1 MTPGN
6 EIPNHNNPADPNGTP
21 INTPTNN
28 QEANS
33 GAYVLNALG
42 ESEREEFETQLDG
55 SDELRNEVTE
65 LNDTALL
72 LGLAVEPVQPSAD
85 LKASIM
91 AKLASTPQ
99 LPREVPPVRT
109 LQPVPAVR
117 DDDHE
122 LAEMNS
128 APDAALQS
136 ASSIKTQAR
145 WFQRPI
151 VALTSVAAA
160 IALIVGGG
168 VIANGLIA
176 GQQINQQASGA
187 LQITTASDAQQAS
200 AVVSTGGTA
209 RLVWSAEVGKSAI
222 KFEGLPAL
230 SSDKAYELWYINGAG
245 EATRAGLIHTG
256 DSDWIVLEG
265 KMAPGDTVGVTEEP
279 RSGSEQPTTTPIVAI
294 PSGA

>member
-28 QEANS
+28 QEPNS

-160 IALIVGGG
+160 VALIVGGG
-168 VIANGLIA
+168 VIANT
-176 GQQINQQASGA
+176 INNNTQV
-187 LQITTASDAQQAS
+187 TQQAS
-200 AVVSTGGTA
+200 ALATITNAADVQSRTAEVATGGTA
-209 RLVWSAEVGKSAI
+209 KLSWSAELGKSALT
-222 KFEGLPAL
+222 FDGLAAL
-230 SSDKAYELWYINGAG
+230 PSDKAYELWYINGDG
-245 EATRAGLIHTG
+245 VATSAGLYHG
-256 DSDWIVLEG
+256 DANWVVLDG
-265 KMAPGDTVGVTEEP
+265 TMTAGDVVGVTVEP